1 LRQVLSVFLSV
12 SNHVNH
18 PCLQRGYG
26 YAALE
31 SPASPSPVV
40 EGRGEVSRASKL
52 CALVIMKTMKFQ
64 RVTYIRSKKL
74 SSRNMKFLL
83 PLLLLSVSI
92 PTLGQ
97 LNNTSFDQRLTF
109 EAADSNRLYAGVHV
123 LGFGKNNEYFST
135 TVEGYTLFGYQFN
148 PYLTYFF
155 RSNIRLDAGVFLQQ
169 DFGNANYSTAI
180 PTLSLNIKDKN
191 FQFTIG
197 TLEGS
202 LHHQL
207 IEPIYDFER
216 VLNNRVE
223 NGIQFQWMKDG
234 LFADGWVNWEKMIYF
249 KDPDQERFVAGVS
262 VIKRIKKFNNWLLE
276 VPVQATVRHAGGQI
290 DTSIKPLTSIFTSAS
305 GLIVR
310 KQQSGFINEFGLKS
324 YFLTYKNLTSR
335 TLPYNDGNALYLNP
349 YLQTRSGLGLM
360 ASYWYGNEY
369 LTLDGG
375 QYYPVYSIDFPER
388 LQQARQFYML
398 RLFYELKIADGLHLT
413 ARVEPFYD
421 TLPETIQYSYGFYLN
436 FSDRFFLG
444 HAKRK

>member
-1 LRQVLSVFLSV
+1 
-12 SNHVNH
+12 
-18 PCLQRGYG
+18 
-26 YAALE
+26 
-31 SPASPSPVV
+31 
-40 EGRGEVSRASKL
+40 
-52 CALVIMKTMKFQ
+52 
-64 RVTYIRSKKL
+64 
-74 SSRNMKFLL
+74 MKFLIF
-83 PLLLLSVSI
+83 LLFLGISI
-92 PTLGQ
+92 SALGQ
-97 LNNTSFDQRLTF
+97 LNNASFDQRLTF

-123 LGFGKNNEYFST
+123 LGFGKNNEYFDT
-135 TVEGYTLFGYQFN
+135 TIEGYTLFGYQFN

-169 DFGNANYSTAI
+169 DFGNASYSTAI
-180 PTLSLNIKDKN
+180 PTLSLSVKHKN

-249 KDPDQERFVAGVS
+249 NDPDQERFVAGFS
-262 VIKRIKKFNNWLLE
+262 VIKRIKKINNWLIE

-310 KQQSGFINEFGLKS
+310 KQQNGFINEFGLKS
-324 YFLTYKNLTSR
+324 YFLTYRSLTSR
-335 TLPYNDGNALYLNP
+335 ILPYKDGNGLYINP
-349 YLQTRSGLGLM
+349 YLQTRWGIGLM
-360 ASYWYGNEY
+360 GTYWYGNEY
-369 LTLDGG
+369 MTFDGT
-375 QYYPVYSIDFPER
+375 QYYPITSLDYPER
-388 LQQARQFYML
+388 IQQPRQLYML
-398 RLFYELKIADGLHLT
+398 RFLYELKIAEGLQFT
-413 ARVEPFYD
+413 ARVEPFFD
-421 TLPETIQYSYGFYLN
+421 TLPGAIEYSYGFYLN

-444 HAKRK
+444 HAKKK